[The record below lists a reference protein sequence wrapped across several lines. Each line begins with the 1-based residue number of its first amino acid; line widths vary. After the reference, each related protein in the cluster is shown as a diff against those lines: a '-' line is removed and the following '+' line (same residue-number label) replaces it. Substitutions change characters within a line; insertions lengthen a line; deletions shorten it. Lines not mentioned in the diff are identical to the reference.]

1 MKFLGAPKSSCFS
14 PRLGVSALHGGEV
27 RIQGLAKGEVR
38 IQKSGSPAEMDK
50 SFSIDLQYFEKHPR
64 SGWWLNQPI

>member
-38 IQKSGSPAEMDK
+38 IQKSGSPAEMD
-50 SFSIDLQYFEKHPR
+50 
-64 SGWWLNQPI
+64 